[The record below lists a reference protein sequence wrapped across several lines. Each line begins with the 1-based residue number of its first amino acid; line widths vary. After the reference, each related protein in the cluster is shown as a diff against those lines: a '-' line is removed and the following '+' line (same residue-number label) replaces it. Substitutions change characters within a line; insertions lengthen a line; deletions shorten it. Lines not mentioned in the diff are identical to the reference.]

1 MDLEEPGPT
10 SLPGL
15 KVLRLKG
22 NRESG
27 HVVMGS
33 MSTFQIF
40 LLRLTLIGNV
50 LVCPEITKRNVKF
63 SPLFFNYE
71 NQIAI

>member
-33 MSTFQIF
+33 MCHVSDFPSASY
-40 LLRLTLIGNV
+40 LDRE
-50 LVCPEITKRNVKF
+50 CF
-63 SPLFFNYE
+63 SLS
-71 NQIAI
+71 